1 MNLELALFLFNTR
14 NSKKV
19 CEDQMMLLPLPLQP
33 LLPRTPMFFITPHM
47 RRFRNLNFF
56 VKKETCLRTLPQMPK
71 LCWKDWVSDI
81 ILYLLILRVSSFC
94 VTFWSDMLK
103 CLMTYIW
110 PTREGTEQKKKQT
123 NFYCTLAMRSQQ
135 GIYCIKICRCLHLL
149 SLAIF

>member
-56 VKKETCLRTLPQMPK
+56 VKKEPLCLRTLPQMPNLLERLGFRHNFIFASSACLFI
-71 LCWKDWVSDI
+71 LCDFLVWHAEMPNDLHMTYTWRNRTKKKTNKFLLYSSNEKPTR
-81 ILYLLILRVSSFC
+81 YLL
-94 VTFWSDMLK
+94 
-103 CLMTYIW
+103 Y
-110 PTREGTEQKKKQT
+110 
-123 NFYCTLAMRSQQ
+123 
-135 GIYCIKICRCLHLL
+135 
-149 SLAIF
+149 